1 MKKRL
6 LALTLS
12 GLMLI
17 SSISPANIQAYAS
30 EPSDAFST
38 ISGNDL
44 PANQNEETGEESEE
58 TQESTET
65 TNLDLNDFFDW
76 DLSNSGFAD
85 ISGNDAFLLASLVET
100 PGVDV
105 LKTKPEQFTKLNT
118 KVTYTSGG
126 SAHEMTETGGKY
138 ELPAEVLPSEVDK
151 FRIEVELAV
160 TDTNRNLNAGD
171 YFEFILPEGLN
182 IQGAPAPVEC
192 KIDSDGTVWA
202 NTTVTGKT
210 IQFVF
215 TDAVEKKTE
224 GILTYRGM
232 KATMSFDFNIANLK
246 DGQGADFDIKW
257 SKGDIHLS
265 VPKGAD
271 DITGIKKTGE
281 FDKAEGLIHWTVEVG
296 EAKDKTVS
304 LKDYTFTD
312 TFGENQSLVNDS
324 IKVGGTTKSV
334 KTTGSTFQFTFDDV
348 KAPQTVEYDTQPEA
362 KFMMGNVKNVSNT
375 ATVSSK
381 PVKGEADGKDFTD
394 TFAVTAPE
402 KIIVKNGIQV
412 SSDEMEWTISYNK
425 EGVKVWKAT
434 VFDDLSAGLT
444 YVENSA
450 LFDGNPAPSGVTV
463 STSELDTN
471 RQKLSIKFDTVAA
484 ASGSYDITFRTK
496 IDPSKFSGEGSATK
510 IENVAYV
517 SAEFPSGS
525 GTGPATEYSAP
536 KVETDYSAAF
546 IDKSVVDTDE
556 AKARRNEGYITWE
569 IHPSTKKQDSKFYKN
584 AVVTDTLPS
593 DQAWMPDRVNIKAKD
608 YDLVTNGVVAASVG
622 GQDNPCTGIDSSA
635 HTFTFDYDKL
645 HALGLEL
652 GDVYITLETKALN
665 YLSEDKEHTYKNEA
679 SLSLKMGDAVVAKAA
694 DNDAI
699 TFGNKMLSK
708 DVKFVSVL
716 DPKQEPSATNRSYFI
731 YTMKV
736 NENRMSLT
744 NAVLTDDISHA
755 FAAYKAD
762 DTKVADLE
770 PTDFAIDADK
780 SKVEKV
786 AADGT
791 KTPVAT
797 GSLKYE
803 PQKLTF
809 NMGTTSDSYLVTLY
823 VYMTDTEPDKGR
835 AKMTGTLAD
844 TIIRTQNQAELTAD
858 ELGTFKSNVAGGKGP
873 DKELNNTILAKYG
886 IQKGRSINWT
896 VRVNLGGAG
905 LGATTTFTDK
915 IPSGLY
921 LDGDSVK
928 VLAPTYAANK
938 GNVPD
943 EPGESAANLIGTD
956 GITKSI
962 SRSKEGT
969 AVLTVNLPADTART
983 YLITYTT
990 DGVSDETVFRNEA
1003 MLDGTNIQRN
1013 TFAEV
1018 AIDGDA
1024 WSSGYAVAVLKMT
1037 KADALS
1043 CDSTVIP
1050 LAGAEYVL
1058 LNADGQAAVD
1068 DAGNIKEDC
1077 IVDIKETDAKGNA
1090 LFVAKLNQNYYI
1102 AEKTAP
1108 EGYVRDTN
1116 VYGPFKATKVGLQKV
1131 GPEGLGE
1138 GYFKDVRENNDSLVA
1153 DLHVTKTFDT
1163 DTTGD
1168 FRQKNG
1174 LEKTAAFTLYI
1185 YPDKGVNANSTY
1197 KRAVAFTKAGGSYK
1211 YADQNGADANY
1222 TKLTATDSTA
1232 TGSTAAVLK
1241 LTDLPWGHYEL
1252 VETKAA
1258 AGYLPTAKLVFEVDK
1273 TGKLSFT
1280 ASACVDAEDLQEST
1294 VAAGDQE
1301 KVAATATLKNHRTQ
1315 LVLKKTD
1322 MDGNVITSMESAEF
1336 TLTPAETTDALV
1348 EAEVVAGSTDTA
1360 ADTTKKLTFT
1370 GQQLSDGVT
1379 LSGLC
1384 QVGVKYTLT
1393 DTKAPKG
1400 YQTMKPVTFMIN
1412 DGTGKEALGTIAIVG
1427 GTTDTVA
1434 VTNPA
1439 AGDATKTATITLKN
1453 KPTAFDF
1460 VKVDQNGLGV
1470 ANVVLTIAPE
1480 VGSSFAHAAGTG
1492 AVNDDGNIILTT
1504 AVDNEGAPKSNTITG
1519 EMVAGNTYIIKES
1532 YGPGFAVDA
1541 DRKAVEYMHAADK
1554 TTAFTV
1560 SEDGT
1565 GFAEGTLDSS
1575 IKEGNTVIFGASYTN
1590 AAKAGENSK
1599 VTITNH
1605 RVLAQMAITKVDAD
1619 DTTKKLGDAEF
1630 KLYRQAG
1637 TTPNPDS
1644 ATTTVEAGK
1653 DTLLTTIKTAAEDG
1667 TWKTVN
1673 AAATVENSVYGNIN
1687 LSLGLPVGT
1696 YYLVET
1702 KAPQGYQIATGTYSF
1717 AVTRAD
1723 DGKTIDSFATTKSQT
1738 VNQIAD
1744 KRIPGSIVLT
1754 KQDAND
1760 GSKLAG
1766 AVFALY
1772 VKNGTVLTP
1781 ATISTGTT
1789 AEVDGK
1795 TVPTVTTAADG
1806 KATFTDLAWGTY
1818 VVKEL
1823 TASAGYELNPLESD
1837 GTALKEITI
1846 DATTASTTEE
1856 KNEVTKTITDSK
1868 TSFKLR
1874 KIDQNGM
1881 PVVGAN
1887 LTLVEEKDAKGTAT
1901 GAQVG
1906 VYTTNGTDV
1915 ELNGVLKAGYSY
1927 SLTEESAAGFFVT
1940 SGKTHFTVSADG
1952 TKLENLK
1959 EDSEA
1964 RYVNLS
1970 VKLADTDKTVELTN
1984 TRYLEGL
1991 EVTKVDKDTQSALAG
2006 AQFVLYQQKES
2017 TADPDTDIKV
2027 VVDATGS
2034 AVDANRKP
2042 YVLTADANGKINL
2055 KDAAYADKKNGAIR
2069 DNSGNLIKDK
2079 DGNLQPLSE
2088 GLGTGNY
2095 YLIETKAPEGYTLD
2109 TNVKYAF
2116 NITQKEQE
2124 NQVTTI
2130 KVENNRIL
2138 GTLTFTSKDE
2148 KTDEAVPGVV
2158 YGLYEKSGSTWI
2170 SSTFP
2175 TGSTVTVEGK
2185 TVPTIT
2191 TNASGNG
2198 KIEKLPW
2205 GKEYALM
2212 EIQDSSLQPQGYVL
2226 NPAVTAEG
2234 KDKDH
2239 SDYPT
2244 PILFGTPAVTGKTN
2258 TVLHVHSDLYI
2269 QPIIL
2274 DIHKVGPQ
2282 NEPLAG
2288 AKVKVTGS
2296 FADGT
2301 TEKTFTTEVDDE
2313 EPNGT
2318 ETWNKLL
2325 KPGETYHVTEVTP
2338 APTYGS
2344 TTDFDFVVGTDGFV
2358 TVVTDG
2364 LDAGI
2369 KEKLQKETSYG
2380 KVEDT
2385 HARHSQITVKSPQ
2398 TILNFSTD
2406 VNRYEQGL
2414 QTAMQKPSTLA
2425 GIKYQVYSD
2434 EAGTKVQKDG
2444 HDVTASSDKDG
2455 KVVIPGLP
2463 AGTYYIKEIGYDT
2476 LTASAI
2482 GKPDAT
2488 SEELTLAQARLWGT
2502 KLTNKV
2508 YRGDV
2513 TNSDFGGIEVKEGD
2527 TWKAVEHGIIHH
2539 EVYSGEIKF
2548 TKVDK
2553 DDNSVKL
2560 ADSTYGLYRSLDSY
2574 PEAIKAQAEALIAQK
2589 KLATYAYQNKTY
2601 VLLDKQVTSSEAGK
2615 EGDIVFQVPLAAEE
2629 YLIKELQAPA
2639 GHKVSADPVLVSM
2652 HLSEAPD
2659 VDGAA
2664 TITTSLKSNGNG
2676 TMTTGANGLTWFE
2689 PRIKLQVKTL
2699 SNASP
2704 ETAVGPVHL
2713 VLKDKDGNI
2722 VDEWD
2727 TTIEE
2732 YEEDGLVDKEVDVPD
2747 VDDEGNPV
2755 LDAEGK
2761 QTTHKEVQQ
2770 VPGKVKKQRVLDWN
2784 HTVVDTASLLK
2795 VGETYTIT
2803 TTSVPAGFVPNT
2815 VSFKVNTVEVPAYT
2829 GNEFPTEFIQV
2840 EKIVIGK
2847 KAAPTQRNTS
2857 SNGNGGNSKPQNP
2870 TKDTVSPEKTAKDPI
2885 VVIQDSA
2892 SLIEKSFTSNGK
2904 DGKGS
2909 LFGKSRKGTS
2919 VATAGSRKENGVV
2932 RSVRRALEAA
2942 FGAISGSYRKL
2953 VTKTG
2958 DEAPIIGMIA
2968 LLLIAVVG
2976 IITVMIHKRKKK

>member
-58 TQESTET
+58 TLESTET
-65 TNLDLNDFFDW
+65 TNLDLDQFFDW

-85 ISGNDAFLLASLVET
+85 ISGNDAYLLTSLVANTAERDLFQYGQEH
-100 PGVDV
+100 PGFIESQFPTLKTTLKYTAGGKEYELKSDSNGKAVLPADV
-105 LKTKPEQFTKLNT
+105 LPQDITYFSFELVMSVTNTDRQFGEGDYFKISIPDGMDVSALTDSEFKTANGKVWATAKIDGQAIKITFTQEVEKKNAAGYLIKGLSDGLKFEFKFNQT
-118 KVTYTSGG
+118 ELAQMVGKESNYRFDFMGHAITINVPKAAEEISGIDKTGKFEKTTGEISWEVTVGGKNDKAVSIAGYKFEDQLGAGQTLKEGSVKVDGVVQDYDVTTGGFEFTFAEGKKGNSKVTYSTIPAIEFYFTENATVSNKAKVTSTKDETNPQTFTASDEVASPGQFMAKEG
-126 SAHEMTETGGKY
+126 VQVSADEM
-138 ELPAEVLPSEVDK
+138 
-151 FRIEVELAV
+151 
-160 TDTNRNLNAGD
+160 
-171 YFEFILPEGLN
+171 
-182 IQGAPAPVEC
+182 Q
-192 KIDSDGTVWA
+192 W
-202 NTTVTGKT
+202 T
-210 IQFVF
+210 IQYN
-215 TDAVEKKTE
+215 KE
-224 GILTYRGM
+224 GILVYNAIVTDELSDGLEYIGGSILLNGESNTNNAIVAKCEEQKLTVEFKDSSVAS
-232 KATMSFDFNIANLK
+232 KAYTITFKTKIKPNRFS
-246 DGQGADFDIKW
+246 GQGEN
-257 SKGDIHLS
+257 G
-265 VPKGAD
+265 
-271 DITGIKKTGE
+271 T
-281 FDKAEGLIHWTVEVG
+281 EV
-296 EAKDKTVS
+296 K
-304 LKDYTFTD
+304 
-312 TFGENQSLVNDS
+312 
-324 IKVGGTTKSV
+324 
-334 KTTGSTFQFTFDDV
+334 
-348 KAPQTVEYDTQPEA
+348 
-362 KFMMGNVKNVSNT
+362 NT
-375 ATVSSK
+375 ATV
-381 PVKGEADGKDFTD
+381 
-394 TFAVTAPE
+394 
-402 KIIVKNGIQV
+402 
-412 SSDEMEWTISYNK
+412 
-425 EGVKVWKAT
+425 KAG
-434 VFDDLSAGLT
+434 F
-444 YVENSA
+444 
-450 LFDGNPAPSGVTV
+450 PSGKGVGESVEYGTPSVETTPSYSAAYISKKVV
-463 STSELDTN
+463 STS
-471 RQKLSIKFDTVAA
+471 
-484 ASGSYDITFRTK
+484 IT
-496 IDPSKFSGEGSATK
+496 D
-510 IENVAYV
+510 
-517 SAEFPSGS
+517 
-525 GTGPATEYSAP
+525 GT
-536 KVETDYSAAF
+536 
-546 IDKSVVDTDE
+546 
-556 AKARRNEGYITWE
+556 ITWE
-569 IHPSTKKQDSKFYKN
+569 IIPSTKDQGAFYKT
-584 AVVTDTLPS
+584 AVVEDVLQTGGKLGTQEWIKNSEVVKLAGTTIYEDGQAKVIGADTLCT
-593 DQAWMPDRVNIKAKD
+593 
-608 YDLVTNGVVAASVG
+608 YDSTKHAFS
-622 GQDNPCTGIDSSA
+622 
-635 HTFTFDYDKL
+635 FDYQKIADQGKSL
-645 HALGLEL
+645 A
-652 GDVYITLETKALN
+652 DVTITVKTKALDYFKN
-665 YLSEDKEHTYKNEA
+665 DEEHTYGNIAK
-679 SLSLKMGDAVVAKAA
+679 LSLLNGSGEKVASANAEATTKLQ
-694 DNDAI
+694 
-699 TFGNKMLSK
+699 NKMLAKTVSFERDNAGK
-708 DVKFVSVL
+708 D
-716 DPKQEPSATNRSYFI
+716 YFH
-731 YTMKV
+731 YTIRV
-736 NENRMSLT
+736 NQNHVGLT
-744 NAVLTDDISHA
+744 NADFTDDISNA
-755 FAAYKAD
+755 FYTEDGQLTGCFKLDKAEVKEGSGAAVDASKYKISSDGNTFTFQIGNSAD
-762 DTKVADLE
+762 EYTVDLYACL
-770 PTDFAIDADK
+770 TDAGKGKLTGDLADK
-780 SKVEKV
+780 
-786 AADGT
+786 AIYT
-791 KTPVAT
+791 K
-797 GSLKYE
+797 
-803 PQKLTF
+803 
-809 NMGTTSDSYLVTLY
+809 NI
-823 VYMTDTEPDKGR
+823 
-835 AKMTGTLAD
+835 AK
-844 TIIRTQNQAELTAD
+844 ITAD
-858 ELGTFKSNVAGGKGP
+858 ELGSEPFESNP
-873 DKELNNTILAKYG
+873 TKETEAVYETTVLNKTGN
-886 IQKGRSINWT
+886 QVNRSIEWT
-896 VRVNLGGAG
+896 VLVNAGSAELGSVK
-905 LGATTTFTDK
+905 FTDT
-915 IPSGLY
+915 IPNGLY
-921 LDGDSVK
+921 LDATTVK
-928 VLAPTYAANK
+928 VRAAGFENNELIPAGEVDQNSIK
-938 GNVPD
+938 KKITRNVD
-943 EPGESAANLIGTD
+943 
-956 GITKSI
+956 
-962 SRSKEGT
+962 GT
-969 AVLTVNLPADTART
+969 ADLLIEFADVKKP
-983 YLITYTT
+983 YFVTYTT
-990 DGVSDETVFRNEA
+990 QGVGDDLTYENAAKIEYGNTSKESKSTVEA
-1003 MLDGTNIQRN
+1003 KS
-1013 TFAEV
+1013 E
-1018 AIDGDA
+1018 A
-1024 WSSGYAVAVLKMT
+1024 WSSGYEVVAFEISKV
-1037 KADALS
+1037 DALS
-1043 CDSTVIP
+1043 DDKHEIP
-1050 LAGAEYVL
+1050 LEGAVYVL
-1058 LNADGQAAVD
+1058 LSDGANEMLDAGKLKSTYVENGTVKDDYVVDIRKTGADGKTFFAD
-1068 DAGNIKEDC
+1068 
-1077 IVDIKETDAKGNA
+1077 
-1090 LFVAKLNQNYYI
+1090 KLDKTKLYYI

-1108 EGYVRDTN
+1108 SDYVVDET
-1116 VYGPFKATKVGLQKV
+1116 VYGPYQVDDYGYYNV
-1131 GPEGLGE
+1131 GPKAAGKGAKDLGAGSFKDKREEDSAKVATLNVEKIFDKENGISNTLTPADDIEKTVEFELYIFPDKTNANFKRLVKVKGE
-1138 GYFKDVRENNDSLVA
+1138 GAGVYSYEDQNADV
-1153 DLHVTKTFDT
+1153 
-1163 DTTGD
+1163 
-1168 FRQKNG
+1168 
-1174 LEKTAAFTLYI
+1174 
-1185 YPDKGVNANSTY
+1185 
-1197 KRAVAFTKAGGSYK
+1197 GSY
-1211 YADQNGADANY
+1211 
-1222 TKLTATDSTA
+1222 TETLTASGTDKA
-1232 TGSTAAVLK
+1232 N
-1241 LTDLPWGHYEL
+1241 LTIQNLPWGEYEL
-1252 VETKAA
+1252 VEKKAA
-1258 AGYLPTAKLVFEVDK
+1258 DGFLPSGKVRFSVDGE
-1273 TGKLSFT
+1273 GKLTYKESG
-1280 ASACVDAEDLQEST
+1280 SVDAT
-1294 VAAGDQE
+1294 VDTDTDNTNTV
-1301 KVAATATLKNHRTQ
+1301 KVTVVNHRTKIT
-1315 LVLKKTD
+1315 LKKIGTD
-1322 MDGNVITSMESAEF
+1322 STGANNHEISDMTGVTF
-1336 TLTPAETTDALV
+1336 TLTPDKDAKKTDGTPETFANGTSELILNGEDLK
-1348 EAEVVAGSTDTA
+1348 G
-1360 ADTTKKLTFT
+1360 
-1370 GQQLSDGVT
+1370 DGVT

-1384 QVGVKYTLT
+1384 KVGVKYTI
-1393 DTKAPKG
+1393 KENNAPKG
-1400 YQTMKPVTFMIN
+1400 YQTMKEVTFMIN
-1412 DGTGKEALGTIAIVG
+1412 DGSKAALGSIATVG
-1427 GTTDTVA
+1427 GTTDTCGVD
-1434 VTNPA
+1434 N
-1439 AGDATKTATITLKN
+1439 DTKTITLKN

-1480 VGSSFAHAAGTG
+1480 AGSSFAHAAGTG
-1492 AVNDDGNIILTT
+1492 SVNARGNIVLITEVNENGT
-1504 AVDNEGAPKSNTITG
+1504 AKTNTITG
-1519 EMVAGNTYIIKES
+1519 EMVAGNTYIITES
-1532 YGPGFAVDA
+1532 YGEGFAVDA
-1541 DRKAVEYMHAADK
+1541 DGKAVDYVDASDASVK

-1605 RVLAQMAITKVDAD
+1605 RVLAQMAMTKVDAEAAS
-1619 DTTKKLGDAEF
+1619 TKLSGASF

-1637 TTPNPDS
+1637 TTPDPAS
-1644 ATTTVEAGK
+1644 ATTTLVSGK
-1653 DTLLTTIKTAAEDG
+1653 DTLVASFVTAEDG
-1667 TWKTVN
+1667 TWKT
-1673 AAATVENSVYGNIN
+1673 ATAATVENPVYGNKN

-1702 KAPQGYQIATGTYSF
+1702 KSPQGYQIATGTYSF
-1717 AVTRAD
+1717 AVTSAD
-1723 DGKTIDSFATTKSQT
+1723 DGKTIDSFATTINGESQT
-1738 VNQIAD
+1738 VNQIVDQIAD

-1760 GSKLAG
+1760 DSKLAG

-1806 KATFTDLAWGTY
+1806 KATFTDLPWGTY

-1823 TASAGYELNPLESD
+1823 TAPAGYELNPLETD

-1868 TSFKLR
+1868 TNFKLR

-1881 PVVGAN
+1881 PVAKAE
-1887 LTLVEEKDAKGTAT
+1887 LTLVEEKDAEGTAT
-1901 GAQVG
+1901 NTQVG
-1906 VYTTNGTDV
+1906 VYTTNGTDIA
-1915 ELNGVLKAGYSY
+1915 LKGVLKAGCSY
-1927 SLTEESAAGFFVT
+1927 SLTEKSAPGFFVT

-1952 TKLENLK
+1952 TKLENLT

-1970 VKLADTDKTVELTN
+1970 VKLADTAKTVELTN

-2006 AQFVLYQQKES
+2006 AEFVLYQR
-2017 TADPDTDIKV
+2017 TADPNPDIKV
-2027 VVDATGS
+2027 VVDADGS
-2034 AVDANRKP
+2034 AADADGNP

-2055 KDAAYADKKNGAIR
+2055 KDTAYADKKNGAIR
-2069 DNSGNLIKDK
+2069 DASGNLIKDK

-2095 YLIETKAPEGYTLD
+2095 YLIETKAPEGYALD
-2109 TNVKYAF
+2109 TNVKYVF

-2148 KTDEAVPGVV
+2148 KKTDEAVPGVV

-2170 SSTFP
+2170 PSTFQ
-2175 TGSTVTVEGK
+2175 TGSTVTVDGK
-2185 TVPTIT
+2185 TIPTIT
-2191 TNASGNG
+2191 TNASGDGTIVN
-2198 KIEKLPW
+2198 LPW

-2234 KDKDH
+2234 KDKYH
-2239 SDYPT
+2239 SNAIT

-2258 TVLHVHSDLYI
+2258 TVLRVHTDLYI

-2288 AKVKVTGS
+2288 ATVKVTGN

-2325 KPGETYHVTEVTP
+2325 KPGETYHVIEVTP

-2364 LDAGI
+2364 LDAET
-2369 KEKLQKETSYG
+2369 KAKLRKETSYG

-2425 GIKYQVYSD
+2425 GIKYQVYFD
-2434 EAGTKVQKDG
+2434 EDCKNKVQKDG

-2455 KVVIPGLP
+2455 KVVIPGLTV
-2463 AGTYYIKEIGYDT
+2463 GTYYIKEIGYDT

>member
-1 MKKRL
+1 M
-6 LALTLS
+6 
-12 GLMLI
+12 
-17 SSISPANIQAYAS
+17 
-30 EPSDAFST
+30 
-38 ISGNDL
+38 

-85 ISGNDAFLLASLVET
+85 ISGNDAYLLASLVET

-105 LKTKPEQFTKLNT
+105 LKTKPEQFTKLDT

-224 GILTYRGM
+224 GVLTYRGM
-232 KATMSFDFNIANLK
+232 KATVSFDFNIANLK

-257 SKGDIHLS
+257 SNGDIHLS

-281 FDKAEGLIHWTVEVG
+281 FKKAEGLIHWTVEVG

-312 TFGENQSLVNDS
+312 TMGANQDLVKD
-324 IKVGGTTKSV
+324 SV
-334 KTTGSTFQFTFDDV
+334 KVNGTAQTVTTEASNFSFAFGDV
-348 KAPQTVEYDTQPEA
+348 KAPQTVTYDTRPA
-362 KFMMGNVKNVSNT
+362 AVFMMGNVADVSNT

-394 TFAVTAPE
+394 TFAVAAPE
-402 KIIVKNGIQV
+402 KIIVKKGIQV

-496 IDPSKFSGEGSATK
+496 IDPSKFSGEGSSATK

-556 AKARRNEGYITWE
+556 ARARRNEGYITWE
-569 IHPSTKKQDSKFYKN
+569 IHPSTKKQDSKFYDT
-584 AVVTDTLPS
+584 AVVTDTLTD
-593 DQAWMPDRVNIKAKD
+593 DQAWTDKVNVKAKT
-608 YDLVTNGVVAASVG
+608 YDLVVDGTVVALG
-622 GQDNPCTGIDSSA
+622 DGKDNPCTGYDKDA

-645 HALGLEL
+645 QALGLEL
-652 GDVYITLETKALN
+652 GDVVITVETKARN
-665 YLSEDKEHTYKNEA
+665 YFSEDKAHKYTNTA
-679 SLSLKMGDAVVAKAA
+679 SLSLKMKDAEVAKAA
-694 DNDAI
+694 DNDEI

-708 DVKFVSVL
+708 DVKFVPL
-716 DPKQEPSATNRSYFI
+716 ENPAAEPSESNRSYFI
-731 YTMKV
+731 YTIKV
-736 NENRMSLT
+736 NENRMALT

-755 FAAYKAD
+755 FAAYNTD
-762 DTKVADLE
+762 DSKYMDMDA
-770 PTDFAIDADK
+770 TDFAIDTSK

-797 GSLKYE
+797 GMTYE
-803 PQKLTF
+803 PQDEPQKQKFTF
-809 NMGTTSDSYLVTLY
+809 DMGTTADSYEVTLY
-823 VYMTDTEPDKGR
+823 VYVTPAGV
-835 AKMTGTLAD
+835 AKFHEKLAD
-844 TIIRTQNQAELTAD
+844 KIIRTSNVAELTSA
-858 ELGTFKSNVAGGKGP
+858 EIPSFKSNVAGGKGSE
-873 DKELNNTILAKYG
+873 KELNNAILTKMG
-886 IQKGRSINWT
+886 IQSGRSINWT
-896 VRVNLGGAG
+896 VRVNLGGAN
-905 LGATTTFTDK
+905 LGENEVVFTDR
-915 IPSGLY
+915 IPEGLY

-928 VLAPTYAANK
+928 VTAPTFVPGK
-938 GNVPD
+938 GNTP
-943 EPGESAANLIGTD
+943 SAVAAGDTNLIGTS

-962 SRSKEGT
+962 SRNKNGK
-969 AVLTVNLPADTART
+969 AILTVKLPASTART
-983 YLITYTT
+983 FIISYTT
-990 DGVSDETVFRNEA
+990 EGVSDVTSFKNEA
-1003 MLDGTNIQRN
+1003 SLDSKNIN
-1013 TFAEV
+1013 KTTFAEV
-1018 AIDGDA
+1018 KIDGDA

-1037 KADALS
+1037 KVDSLS
-1043 CDSTVIP
+1043 GGANVIP
-1050 LAGAEYVL
+1050 LAGAEYAL
-1058 LNADGQAAVD
+1058 LTADGDTAL
-1068 DAGNIKEDC
+1068 DANGNIKEDY
-1077 IVDIKETDAKGNA
+1077 IADIKETDAKGNA

-1102 AEKTAP
+1102 TEKTAP
-1108 EGYVRDTN
+1108 EGYVRDTT
-1116 VYGPFKATKVGLQKV
+1116 VYGPYKATKVGLQKV

-1138 GYFKDVRENNDSLVA
+1138 GYFKDVRENKDSLVA
-1153 DLHVTKTFDT
+1153 DLQVTKTFDT
-1163 DTTGD
+1163 DTTGA
-1168 FRQKNG
+1168 FRQKNN
-1174 LEKTAAFTLYI
+1174 LEKSAVFTLYI

-1197 KRAVAFTKAGGSYK
+1197 KRTVKFTEADGSYK
-1211 YADQNGADANY
+1211 YADQNGDAANT
-1222 TKLTATDSTA
+1222 TKLTA

-1252 VETKAA
+1252 VETQAA
-1258 AGYLPTAKLVFEVDK
+1258 AGYLPTAKLVFEVDR
-1273 TGKLSFT
+1273 TGKLNFT
-1280 ASACVDAEDLQEST
+1280 DSACVDAESLQAST
-1294 VAAGDQE
+1294 VATGSQE

-1336 TLTPAETTDALV
+1336 TLTPAATTDALV
-1348 EAEVVAGSTDTA
+1348 EAEVVAGST
-1360 ADTTKKLTFT
+1360 DTTKKLTFT

-1393 DTKAPKG
+1393 ETKAPKG
-1400 YQTMKPVTFMIN
+1400 YQTMKPVTFMMN
-1412 DGTGKEALGTIAIVG
+1412 DGTGKESLGTIAIVG

-1439 AGDATKTATITLKN
+1439 AGDAKKTATITLKN
-1453 KPTAFDF
+1453 KPTTFDF
-1460 VKVDQNGLGV
+1460 EKVDQNGLGV
-1470 ANVVLTIAPE
+1470 ANVVLTIAPKA
-1480 VGSSFAHAAGTG
+1480 GSSFAHA
-1492 AVNDDGNIILTT
+1492 VENIVLTT
-1504 AVDNEGAPKSNTITG
+1504 EVNTNGTAKTNTITG
-1519 EMVAGNTYIIKES
+1519 EMVAGNTYVITET
-1532 YGPGFAVDA
+1532 YGAGFDTDA
-1541 DRKAVEYMHAADK
+1541 YLDAADK
-1554 TTAFTV
+1554 SVEFTI
-1560 SEDGT
+1560 SDDGT
-1565 GFAEGTLDSS
+1565 GFASGTLDF
-1575 IKEGNTVIFGASYTN
+1575 TATAFGAKFVNST
-1590 AAKAGENSK
+1590 KATENSS

-1605 RVLAQMAITKVDAD
+1605 RVLAQMAMTKVDVK
-1619 DTTKKLGDAEF
+1619 DTDAKLAGASF
-1630 KLYRQAG
+1630 KLYKQDPANDIEVASF
-1637 TTPNPDS
+1637 TT
-1644 ATTTVEAGK
+1644 
-1653 DTLLTTIKTAAEDG
+1653 AEDG
-1667 TWKTVN
+1667 TWKT
-1673 AAATVENSVYGNIN
+1673 ATAATVENPVYGNKN

-1717 AVTRAD
+1717 AVTSAD
-1723 DGKTIDSFATTKSQT
+1723 DGKTIDSFATTVNGESQT
-1738 VNQIAD
+1738 EIANE
-1744 KRIPGSIVLT
+1744 RIPGTIVLT

-1806 KATFTDLAWGTY
+1806 KATFTNLSWGTY

-1823 TASAGYELNPLESD
+1823 TAPAGYELNPLETD

-1881 PVVGAN
+1881 PVVGAK
-1887 LTLVEEKDAKGTAT
+1887 LTLVEEKDAEGTVT
-1901 GAQVG
+1901 NTQVG
-1906 VYTTNGTDV
+1906 VYTTNGTDI

-1952 TKLENLK
+1952 TKLENLT
-1959 EDSEA
+1959 EDTTEK
-1964 RYVNLS
+1964 YVNLA

-2006 AQFVLYQQKES
+2006 AQFVLYQQKGA

-2027 VVDATGS
+2027 VVDANGS
-2034 AVDANRKP
+2034 AADADADGNP

-2055 KDAAYADKKNGAIR
+2055 KDTAYADKKNGAIR

-2095 YLIETKAPEGYTLD
+2095 YLIETKAPEGYALD

-2116 NITQKEQE
+2116 NITQKEQK
-2124 NQVTTI
+2124 NKVTTI
-2130 KVENNRIL
+2130 TVENNRIL

-2148 KTDEAVPGVV
+2148 KTKEAVPGVV

-2170 SSTFP
+2170 PSTFP
-2175 TGSTVTVEGK
+2175 TGSTVTVDGK

-2191 TNASGNG
+2191 TNASGDG
-2198 KIEKLPW
+2198 KIENLPW

-2239 SDYPT
+2239 SDDLT

-2296 FADGT
+2296 FADNT

-2364 LDAGI
+2364 LDAET
-2369 KEKLQKETSYG
+2369 KAKLQKETSYG

-2434 EAGTKVQKDG
+2434 EACTTKVQKDG
-2444 HDVTASSDKDG
+2444 RDVTASSDKDG
-2455 KVVIPGLP
+2455 KVVIPGL
-2463 AGTYYIKEIGYDT
+2463 AADKYYIKEIGYDT

-2488 SEELTLAQARLWGT
+2488 AEELTLAQARLWGT

-2508 YRGDV
+2508 YRGVV

-2601 VLLDKQVTSSEAGK
+2601 VLVDKQVTSSEAGK

-2629 YLIKELQAPA
+2629 YLIKELQAPT

-2664 TITTSLKSNGNG
+2664 AITTILKSNGNG

-2699 SNASP
+2699 INASL
-2704 ETAVGPVHL
+2704 ETAVGTVHL

-2732 YEEDGLVDKEVDVPD
+2732 YEENKEVDVLD

-2761 QTTHKEVQQ
+2761 QTTHKEVQ
-2770 VPGKVKKQRVLDWN
+2770 KVKKQRVLDEI

-2840 EKIVIGK
+2840 EKIIIGK

-2857 SNGNGGNSKPQNP
+2857 SNGNGGNQGGNSKPQNP
-2870 TKDTVSPEKTAKDPI
+2870 AKDTVSPDKTGKDPI

-2892 SLIEKSFTSNGK
+2892 SMIEKTFTTNGK

-2968 LLLIAVVG
+2968 LLLIAVAG
-2976 IITVMIHKRKKK
+2976 ITTVLIHKRKKK

>member
-232 KATMSFDFNIANLK
+232 KATVSFDFNIANLK

-257 SKGDIHLS
+257 SNGDIHLS

-312 TFGENQSLVNDS
+312 TFGENQSLVNGS
-324 IKVGGTTKSV
+324 VKVGGTTKSV
-334 KTTGSTFQFTFDDV
+334 ETTGSTFQFTFDDV
-348 KAPQTVEYDTQPEA
+348 KAPQTVTYDTQPEA
-362 KFMMGNVKNVSNT
+362 KFMMGNVADVSNT

-402 KIIVKNGIQV
+402 KIIVKKGIQV

-471 RQKLSIKFDTVAA
+471 RQKLSIKFDTVAT

-496 IDPSKFSGEGSATK
+496 IDPSKFSGEGTSATK

-569 IHPSTKKQDSKFYKN
+569 IHPSTKKQDSKFYDT
-584 AVVTDTLPS
+584 AVVTDTLPA
-593 DQAWMPDRVNIKAKD
+593 DQAWTDKVNVKAKD

-635 HTFTFDYDKL
+635 HTFTFNYDKL

-708 DVKFVSVL
+708 DVKFVPVL

-744 NAVLTDDISHA
+744 NAVLTDDISHV

-770 PTDFAIDADK
+770 ATDFAIDAGK

-786 AADGT
+786 AADG
-791 KTPVAT
+791 AT
-797 GSLKYE
+797 AEVSSGITYGDQLF
-803 PQKLTF
+803 TF

-823 VYMTDTEPDKGR
+823 VYMTDTGR

-905 LGATTTFTDK
+905 LGATTTFTDE

-943 EPGESAANLIGTD
+943 EPGESAANLIETD
-956 GITKSI
+956 NRITKSI
-962 SRSKEGT
+962 RRSKDGK

-990 DGVSDETVFRNEA
+990 DGVSDETVFRNKA
-1003 MLDGTNIQRN
+1003 KLDGTNIQRT

-1018 AIDGDA
+1018 TIDGDA

-1043 CDSTVIP
+1043 GDSTVIP

-1068 DAGNIKEDC
+1068 DAGNINEDC
-1077 IVDIKETDAKGNA
+1077 IVDIKETDARGNA
-1090 LFVAKLNQNYYI
+1090 LFVAKLKQNYYI

-1108 EGYVRDTN
+1108 EGYVRDTK
-1116 VYGPFKATKVGLQKV
+1116 VYGPYKATEVGLQKV

-1138 GYFKDVRENNDSLVA
+1138 GYFKDTRENNDSLVA

-1168 FRQKNG
+1168 FRQKNN
-1174 LEKTAAFTLYI
+1174 LEKTATFTLYI
-1185 YPDKGVNANSTY
+1185 YPDKGTNASSTY
-1197 KRAVAFTKAGGSYK
+1197 KRAVEFTKAGGSYK
-1211 YADQNGADANY
+1211 YAEQNGDAANI
-1222 TKLTATDSTA
+1222 TKLTAT
-1232 TGSTAAVLK
+1232 GSAAADLK

-1280 ASACVDAEDLQEST
+1280 GSACVDAEDLQAST
-1294 VAAGDQE
+1294 VAAGAQG
-1301 KVAATATLKNHRTQ
+1301 KVAAKATLKNHRTQ

-1336 TLTPAETTDALV
+1336 TLTPAVTTDALV

-1370 GQQLSDGVT
+1370 GQQLSDSVT

-1384 QVGVKYTLT
+1384 QVGIKYTLT
-1393 DTKAPKG
+1393 ETKAPKG
-1400 YQTMKPVTFMIN
+1400 YQTMEPVTFMIN
-1412 DGTGKEALGTIAIVG
+1412 DGTGKEALGTIAIQG
-1427 GTTDTVA
+1427 GTRDTVA
-1434 VTNPA
+1434 VTNPEA
-1439 AGDATKTATITLKN
+1439 EDATKTATITLKN
-1453 KPTAFDF
+1453 KPTTFDF
-1460 VKVDQNGLGV
+1460 QKVDQNGLGV
-1470 ANVVLTIAPE
+1470 ADVVLTISPKA
-1480 VGSSFAHAAGTG
+1480 GSSFAHAAGTG

-1504 AVDNEGAPKSNTITG
+1504 AVNDKGAPKSNTITG
-1519 EMVAGNTYIIKES
+1519 EMVAGNSYVITET
-1532 YGPGFAVDA
+1532 YGPEFAVDA
-1541 DRKAVEYMHAADK
+1541 EDKAKDYIDAAGK
-1554 TTAFTV
+1554 TTEFTV

-1605 RVLAQMAITKVDAD
+1605 RVLAQMAMTKVDAEAAS
-1619 DTTKKLGDAEF
+1619 TKLSGASF

-1637 TTPNPDS
+1637 TTPNPAS
-1644 ATTTVEAGK
+1644 ATTTLVAGK
-1653 DTLLTTIKTAAEDG
+1653 DTLVASFVTAADG
-1667 TWKTVN
+1667 TWKTES
-1673 AAATVENSVYGNIN
+1673 AAATVKNPVYGNKN

-1702 KAPQGYQIATGTYSF
+1702 TAPQGYQIATGTYSF

-1723 DGKTIDSFATTKSQT
+1723 DGKTIDSFATTINGVSQT

-1744 KRIPGSIVLT
+1744 KRIPGTIVLT
-1754 KQDAND
+1754 KQDAKD
-1760 GSKLAG
+1760 DSKLAG

-1795 TVPTVTTAADG
+1795 SVPTVTTAADG
-1806 KATFTDLAWGTY
+1806 KATFTNLPWGIY

-1823 TASAGYELNPLESD
+1823 TPPAGYELNSAD
-1837 GTALKEITI
+1837 TEITI
-1846 DATTASTTEE
+1846 NATTASPTEE
-1856 KNEVTKTITDSK
+1856 KNEVPKTITDRK
-1868 TSFKLR
+1868 TNFKLR
-1874 KIDQNGM
+1874 KIDQNKM
-1881 PVVGAN
+1881 PVVDAK
-1887 LTLVEEKDAKGTAT
+1887 LTLIEEKDAAGNVTRTKVDDYITA
-1901 GAQVG
+1901 
-1906 VYTTNGTDV
+1906 GTDI

-1952 TKLENLK
+1952 TKLENLT
-1959 EDSEA
+1959 EDTTEK
-1964 RYVNLS
+1964 YVNLA

-2006 AQFVLYQQKES
+2006 AQFVLYQQKGA

-2027 VVDATGS
+2027 VVDANGS
-2034 AVDANRKP
+2034 AADADADDNP

-2055 KDAAYADKKNGAIR
+2055 KDTAYADKKNGAIR

-2079 DGNLQPLSE
+2079 DGKLQPLSE

-2095 YLIETKAPEGYTLD
+2095 YLIETKAPDGYELKTD
-2109 TNVKYAF
+2109 VKYAF
-2116 NITQKEQE
+2116 NITQKEQKDH
-2124 NQVTTI
+2124 VTTI
-2130 KVENNRIL
+2130 KVENDRIL
-2138 GTLTFTSKDE
+2138 GTLTFTSRDE
-2148 KTDEAVPGVV
+2148 KTNEAVPGVV

-2170 SSTFP
+2170 PSTFP

-2198 KIEKLPW
+2198 TIENLPW

-2226 NPAVTAEG
+2226 NPTVTAEG
-2234 KDKDH
+2234 QDKDH
-2239 SDYPT
+2239 SNTIT

-2296 FADGT
+2296 FADNT
-2301 TEKTFTTEVDDE
+2301 TEKTFTTEVD
-2313 EPNGT
+2313 GT

-2364 LDAGI
+2364 LDAET
-2369 KEKLQKETSYG
+2369 KAKLQKETSYG

-2425 GIKYQVYSD
+2425 GIQYQVYFD
-2434 EAGTKVQKDG
+2434 EDCKNKVQKDG

-2455 KVVIPGLP
+2455 KVVIPGLA

-2652 HLSEAPD
+2652 QLSKAPK

-2664 TITTSLKSNGNG
+2664 AITTSLKNNGNG
-2676 TMTTGANGLTWFE
+2676 TMTTGDNGLTWFE

-2699 SNASP
+2699 INASL
-2704 ETAVGPVHL
+2704 ETAVGTVHL

-2732 YEEDGLVDKEVDVPD
+2732 YEENKEVDVLD
-2747 VDDEGNPV
+2747 VDDEGKPV

-2770 VPGKVKKQRVLDWN
+2770 VKKQRVLDEI

-2829 GNEFPTEFIQV
+2829 GNEFPIEFIQV

-2857 SNGNGGNSKPQNP
+2857 SNGNGGNQGGNSKPQNP
-2870 TKDTVSPEKTAKDPI
+2870 AKDTVSPDKTGKDPI

-2892 SLIEKSFTSNGK
+2892 SIIEKTFTTNGK

-2909 LFGKSRKGTS
+2909 LFGKSKKGTS
-2919 VATAGSRKENGVV
+2919 VATAGSRNENGVV
-2932 RSVRRALEAA
+2932 KSVRRALEAA
-2942 FGAISGSYRKL
+2942 FGAISGTYRKL
-2953 VTKTG
+2953 ATKNG

-2968 LLLIAVVG
+2968 LLLIAVAG
-2976 IITVMIHKRKKK
+2976 ITTVMIHKRKKK

>member
-17 SSISPANIQAYAS
+17 SSISPANMQAYAS

-38 ISGNDL
+38 VSGNDL
-44 PANQNEETGEESEE
+44 PANQNEETVEESEE

-76 DLSNSGFAD
+76 NLSNSGLAD

-126 SAHEMTETGGKY
+126 SAHVMTETGGKY

-215 TDAVEKKTE
+215 TDAVEKETA
-224 GILTYRGM
+224 GNLTYRGM
-232 KATMSFDFNIANLK
+232 NATMSFDFNIANLK

-257 SKGDIHLS
+257 SNGDIHLS

-312 TFGENQSLVNDS
+312 TFGENQSLVKDS
-324 IKVGGTTKSV
+324 VKVGGTTKSV
-334 KTTGSTFQFTFDDV
+334 ETTGSTFQFTFDDV

-362 KFMMGNVKNVSNT
+362 KFMMGNVADVSNT

-394 TFAVTAPE
+394 TFVVAAPE
-402 KIIVKNGIQV
+402 RIIVKKGIQV

-471 RQKLSIKFDTVAA
+471 KQKLSIKFDTVAA

-496 IDPSKFSGEGSATK
+496 IDPSKFSGEGSNATK

-569 IHPSTKKQDSKFYKN
+569 IHPSTKKQDSKFYDT
-584 AVVTDTLPS
+584 AVVTDTLPA
-593 DQAWMPDRVNIKAKD
+593 DQAWTDKVNIKAKD

-679 SLSLKMGDAVVAKAA
+679 SLSLKMAGAVVAKAA

-708 DVKFVSVL
+708 DVKFVPVL

-744 NAVLTDDISHA
+744 NAFLTDDISHA

-770 PTDFAIDADK
+770 ATDFAIDADK

-791 KTPVAT
+791 TTEVDSGIT
-797 GSLKYE
+797 YGGQLF
-803 PQKLTF
+803 TF
-809 NMGTTSDSYLVTLY
+809 NMGTTSNSYLVTLY
-823 VYMTDTEPDKGR
+823 VYMTDTGR
-835 AKMTGTLAD
+835 AKMAGTLAD
-844 TIIRTQNQAELTAD
+844 TIIRTQNQAELKAD
-858 ELGTFKSNVAGGKGP
+858 ELGTFESNVAGGKGP

-905 LGATTTFTDK
+905 LGATTTFKDE

-943 EPGESAANLIGTD
+943 EPGESAANLIETD
-956 GITKSI
+956 DRITKSI
-962 SRSKEGT
+962 SRSKDGK

-990 DGVSDETVFRNEA
+990 DGVSDETVFRNKA
-1003 MLDGTNIQRN
+1003 KLDGTNIQRT

-1018 AIDGDA
+1018 TIDGDA

-1043 CDSTVIP
+1043 GDSTVIP

-1068 DAGNIKEDC
+1068 DAGNINEDC

-1090 LFVAKLNQNYYI
+1090 LFVAKLKQNYYI

-1108 EGYVRDTN
+1108 EGYVRDTK
-1116 VYGPFKATKVGLQKV
+1116 VYGPYKATEVGLQKV

-1138 GYFKDVRENNDSLVA
+1138 GYFKDTRENNDSLVA
-1153 DLHVTKTFDT
+1153 DLQVTKSFDT

-1168 FRQKNG
+1168 FRQKND
-1174 LEKTAAFTLYI
+1174 LEKTASFTLYI

-1197 KRAVAFTKAGGSYK
+1197 KRAVEFTKKADGSYK
-1211 YADQNGADANY
+1211 YAEQNGAASN
-1222 TKLTATDSTA
+1222 LTELTA
-1232 TGSTAAVLK
+1232 TGSSAADLK

-1258 AGYLPTAKLVFEVDK
+1258 AGYLPTAKLVFEVDR
-1273 TGKLSFT
+1273 TGKLNFT
-1280 ASACVDAEDLQEST
+1280 ASACVDAENLQPST
-1294 VAAGDQE
+1294 VAAGGQG

-1348 EAEVVAGSTDTA
+1348 EAEVVAGSTDT
-1360 ADTTKKLTFT
+1360 TKKLTFT

-1384 QVGVKYTLT
+1384 KVGVKYTLT
-1393 DTKAPKG
+1393 ETKAPKG
-1400 YQTMKPVTFMIN
+1400 YQTMKPVTFIIN
-1412 DGTGKEALGTIAIVG
+1412 DGTGKEALGTIAIQG
-1427 GTTDTVA
+1427 GTTDMVA

-1460 VKVDQNGLGV
+1460 VKVDQNGLDV
-1470 ANVVLTIAPE
+1470 ANTVLTISPKA
-1480 VGSSFAHAAGTG
+1480 GSSFAHATG
-1492 AVNDDGNIILTT
+1492 NIALTTEVNDGIAKT
-1504 AVDNEGAPKSNTITG
+1504 NTITG
-1519 EMVAGNTYIIKES
+1519 EMVAGNTYIITES

-1541 DRKAVEYMHAADK
+1541 DRKAVEYMNAAGK
-1554 TTAFTV
+1554 TTEFTV
-1560 SEDGT
+1560 SKDGT

-1605 RVLAQMAITKVDAD
+1605 RVLAQMAMTKVDKEAAS
-1619 DTTKKLGDAEF
+1619 TKLSGASF

-1637 TTPNPDS
+1637 TTPDPAS
-1644 ATTTVEAGK
+1644 ATTTLVSGK
-1653 DTLLTTIKTAAEDG
+1653 DTLVASFVTAADG
-1667 TWKTVN
+1667 TWKTET
-1673 AAATVENSVYGNIN
+1673 AAATVKNPVYENKA
-1687 LSLGLPVGT
+1687 LSLGLPVGN

-1717 AVTRAD
+1717 AVTSAD
-1723 DGKTIDSFATTKSQT
+1723 DGKTIDSFATTVNGVSQT

-1760 GSKLAG
+1760 ESKTLSG

-1795 TVPTVTTAADG
+1795 TVPTVTTADDG
-1806 KATFTDLAWGTY
+1806 KATFRNLPWGTY

-1823 TASAGYELNPLESD
+1823 TAPAGYELNPLESD
-1837 GTALKEITI
+1837 GTALKEITVN
-1846 DATTASTTEE
+1846 ATTASSTEE
-1856 KNEVTKTITDSK
+1856 KNEVTETITDSK
-1868 TSFKLR
+1868 TNFKLR

-1881 PVVGAN
+1881 PVVGAI
-1887 LTLVEEKDAKGTAT
+1887 LTLVEEKDATRT
-1901 GAQVG
+1901 QVG
-1906 VYTTNGTDV
+1906 VYTTDGTDIP
-1915 ELNGVLKAGYSY
+1915 LNGVLKAGCSY
-1927 SLTEESAAGFFVT
+1927 SLTEKSAAGFFVT
-1940 SGKTHFTVSADG
+1940 SGMTHFTVSADG
-1952 TKLENLK
+1952 TKLENLT

-1991 EVTKVDKDTQSALAG
+1991 EITKVDKDTQSALAG
-2006 AQFVLYQQKES
+2006 AEFVLYQQKGT
-2017 TADPDTDIKV
+2017 TADPATDIKV
-2027 VVDATGS
+2027 VVDATGAS
-2034 AVDANRKP
+2034 QDTNGKP
-2042 YVLTADANGKINL
+2042 YVLTSDANGKINL
-2055 KDAAYADKKNGAIR
+2055 KDTAYADKKNGAIR
-2069 DNSGNLIKDK
+2069 DTSGKLIKDK

-2095 YLIETKAPEGYTLD
+2095 YLIETKAPEGYALD
-2109 TNVKYAF
+2109 TNVKHKF
-2116 NITQKEQE
+2116 NIIQTDKKD
-2124 NQVTTI
+2124 QVTTI
-2130 KVENNRIL
+2130 QISNTRIL

-2148 KTDEAVPGVV
+2148 KTEEAVPGVV

-2170 SSTFP
+2170 PSTFQ
-2175 TGSTVTVEGK
+2175 TGSTVTVDGK

-2191 TNASGNG
+2191 TDASGDG
-2198 KIEKLPW
+2198 KIENLPW

-2226 NPAVTAEG
+2226 NPAVTAKG

-2239 SDYPT
+2239 SDDPT
-2244 PILFGTPAVTGKTN
+2244 SILFGTPAVTGKTN

-2288 AKVKVTGS
+2288 AIVKVTGN

-2301 TEKTFTTEVDDE
+2301 TEKTFTTEVDGV
-2313 EPNGT
+2313 EPDGT
-2318 ETWNKLL
+2318 ETWTKLL

-2364 LDAGI
+2364 LDAGT
-2369 KEKLQKETSYG
+2369 KEKVQKETSDG

-2488 SEELTLAQARLWGT
+2488 AEELTLAQARLWGT

-2508 YRGDV
+2508 YRGVV

-2553 DDNSVKL
+2553 DDTSVKL

-2574 PEAIKAQAEALIAQK
+2574 PEAIKAQAETLIAQK
-2589 KLATYAYQNKTY
+2589 KLATYAYQGKTY
-2601 VLLDKQVTSSEAGK
+2601 VLLDKQVTSEAGK

-2652 HLSEAPD
+2652 HLDAAPA

-2699 SNASP
+2699 SNANP

-2732 YEEDGLVDKEVDVPD
+2732 YEEDGLVDEEVDVPD

-2755 LDAEGK
+2755 LDAEGNPK
-2761 QTTHKEVQQ
+2761 THKEVQQ
-2770 VPGKVKKQRVLDWN
+2770 VSGKIKKQRVLDWN

-2829 GNEFPTEFIQV
+2829 GSEFPTEFIQV

-2857 SNGNGGNSKPQNP
+2857 SNGNGGNQGGSSKPQNP
-2870 TKDTVSPEKTAKDPI
+2870 AKDTVSPEKTAKDPI

-2892 SLIEKSFTSNGK
+2892 SLIEKAFTSNGK

-2919 VATAGSRKENGVV
+2919 IATAGSRNENGVV
-2932 RSVRRALEAA
+2932 KSVRRALEAA
-2942 FGAISGSYRKL
+2942 FGAISGTYRKL
-2953 VTKTG
+2953 ATKTG

-2968 LLLIAVVG
+2968 LLLIAVAG
-2976 IITVMIHKRKKK
+2976 ITTVMIHKRKKK

>member
-17 SSISPANIQAYAS
+17 SSISPANMQAYAS
-30 EPSDAFST
+30 ERSDAFST
-38 ISGNDL
+38 VSGNDL

-65 TNLDLNDFFDW
+65 TNLDLNHFFDW
-76 DLSNSGFAD
+76 DLSNSGLAD
-85 ISGNDAFLLASLVET
+85 ISGNDAYLLASLVET

-105 LKTKPEQFTKLNT
+105 LKTKPEQFTKFNT

-126 SAHEMTETGGKY
+126 SAHEMTETAGKY
-138 ELPAEVLPSEVDK
+138 ELPAEVLPSEVEK

-182 IQGAPAPVEC
+182 IQGTPAPVEC
-192 KIDSDGTVWA
+192 KIKNDGTVWA

-215 TDAVEKKTE
+215 TDAVEKKT
-224 GILTYRGM
+224 GGYLTYRGM
-232 KATMSFDFNIANLK
+232 NATMSFDFNIANLK

-257 SKGDIHLS
+257 SNGDIHLS

-271 DITGIKKTGE
+271 DITGIQKTGE
-281 FDKAEGLIHWTVEVG
+281 FDKEKGLIHWTVEVG

-312 TFGENQSLVNDS
+312 TFGENQSLVNGS
-324 IKVGGTTKSV
+324 VEVGGTTKSV
-334 KTTGSTFQFTFDDV
+334 ETTGSTFQFIFDDV
-348 KAPQTVEYDTQPEA
+348 KAPQTVKYDTQPEA
-362 KFMMGNVKNVSNT
+362 KFMMGNVADVSNT

-402 KIIVKNGIQV
+402 KIIVKKGIQV

-425 EGVKVWKAT
+425 EGVKVYKST
-434 VFDDLSAGLT
+434 VYDDLSAGLT
-444 YVENSA
+444 YVEDSA
-450 LFDGNPAPSGVTV
+450 LFNGAAAPSGVTV
-463 STSELDTN
+463 STSALDTD
-471 RQKLSIKFDTVAA
+471 RQKLSIRFDDTTA

-496 IDPSKFSGEGSATK
+496 IDPSKFSGEGSSATK

-556 AKARRNEGYITWE
+556 ARARRNEGYITWE
-569 IHPSTKKQDSKFYKN
+569 IHPSTKKQTSKFYET
-584 AVVTDTLPS
+584 AVVTDSLQS
-593 DQAWMPDRVNIKAKD
+593 DQTWMPDSVNIKAKD

-622 GQDNPCTGIDSSA
+622 DQDNPCTGIDSSA

-679 SLSLKMGDAVVAKAA
+679 SLSLKMGNPVVAKAA

-708 DVKFVSVL
+708 DVKFVPVL

-744 NAVLTDDISHA
+744 NAVLTDDISHV

-770 PTDFAIDADK
+770 ATDFAIDAGK

-786 AADGT
+786 ASDGT
-791 KTPVAT
+791 TAEVSSGIT
-797 GSLKYE
+797 YGDQLF
-803 PQKLTF
+803 TF

-823 VYMTDTEPDKGR
+823 VYMTDTGR

-938 GNVPD
+938 GNVPG
-943 EPGESAANLIGTD
+943 EPGESATNLIGTD

-962 SRSKEGT
+962 SRSKDGT
-969 AVLTVNLPADTART
+969 AVLIVKLPADTART

-1003 MLDGTNIQRN
+1003 KLDGSNIQRT

-1018 AIDGDA
+1018 TIDGDA
-1024 WSSGYAVAVLKMT
+1024 WSSGYAVAVLKIT

-1043 CDSTVIP
+1043 GDSTVIP

-1068 DAGNIKEDC
+1068 DAGNINEDC

-1090 LFVAKLNQNYYI
+1090 LFVAKLKQNYYI

-1108 EGYVRDTN
+1108 EGYVRDTK
-1116 VYGPFKATKVGLQKV
+1116 VYGPYKATEVGLQKV

-1138 GYFKDVRENNDSLVA
+1138 GYFKDVRENKDSLVA

-1168 FRQKNG
+1168 FRQKNN

-1197 KRAVAFTKAGGSYK
+1197 KRAVEFTKEADGSYK
-1211 YADQNGADANY
+1211 YADQNGAAAN
-1222 TKLTATDSTA
+1222 LTELTVTDSTA

-1252 VETKAA
+1252 VETQAA

-1280 ASACVDAEDLQEST
+1280 GSACVDAESLQAST

-1315 LVLKKTD
+1315 LRLKKTD

-1336 TLTPAETTDALV
+1336 TLTPAATTDALV
-1348 EAEVVAGSTDTA
+1348 EAEVIAGST
-1360 ADTTKKLTFT
+1360 DTTKKLTFT

-1393 DTKAPKG
+1393 ETKAPKG
-1400 YQTMKPVTFMIN
+1400 YQTMEPVTFMIN
-1412 DGTGKEALGTIAIVG
+1412 DGIGKEALGTIAIQG
-1427 GTTDTVA
+1427 GTRDTVDA
-1434 VTNPA
+1434 TNP
-1439 AGDATKTATITLKN
+1439 DATNPATITLKN

-1470 ANVVLTIAPE
+1470 ANVALTISPE
-1480 VGSSFAHAAGTG
+1480 AGSSFAHAAG
-1492 AVNDDGNIILTT
+1492 NIVLTT
-1504 AVDNEGAPKSNTITG
+1504 EVKDGTAKTNTITG
-1519 EMVAGNTYIIKES
+1519 EMVAGNTYVITETYGDGFDKDAYLDAAGYMAEYKVSDDGKELIDVTRDS
-1532 YGPGFAVDA
+1532 VTN
-1541 DRKAVEYMHAADK
+1541 K
-1554 TTAFTV
+1554 
-1560 SEDGT
+1560 
-1565 GFAEGTLDSS
+1565 LDV
-1575 IKEGNTVIFGASYTN
+1575 KFTN
-1590 AAKAGENSK
+1590 ATTKNSI
-1599 VTITNH
+1599 TITNH
-1605 RVLAQMAITKVDAD
+1605 RVLAQMAMTKVDAED
-1619 DTTKKLGDAEF
+1619 NDAKLAGASF
-1630 KLYRQAG
+1630 KLYKQVDAIANPASDTVVASF
-1637 TTPNPDS
+1637 TT
-1644 ATTTVEAGK
+1644 
-1653 DTLLTTIKTAAEDG
+1653 AEGG
-1667 TWKTVN
+1667 TWKT
-1673 AAATVENSVYGNIN
+1673 AAATVKNPVYGNKN
-1687 LSLGLPVGT
+1687 LSLGLPVGN

-1702 KAPQGYQIATGTYSF
+1702 KAPQGYQIAKEGSTARTYSF
-1717 AVTRAD
+1717 SVTKAD
-1723 DGKTIDSFATTKSQT
+1723 DGKTIDSFATTINGESKT
-1738 VNQIAD
+1738 VSNITND
-1744 KRIPGSIVLT
+1744 RIPGTIVVT
-1754 KQDAND
+1754 KQDADDNTNL
-1760 GSKLAG
+1760 SG
-1766 AVFALY
+1766 AVFELY
-1772 VKNGTVLTP
+1772 QKTGNTLV
-1781 ATISTGTT
+1781 ATETT
-1789 AEVDGK
+1789 DAE
-1795 TVPTVTTAADG
+1795 G
-1806 KATFTDLAWGTY
+1806 KASFTDLAWGTY
-1818 VVKEL
+1818 VVKEK
-1823 TASAGYELNPLESD
+1823 TAPSGYELNSAD
-1837 GTALKEITI
+1837 TEITI

-1856 KNEVTKTITDSK
+1856 KNEVAKTIIDQK

-1874 KIDQNGM
+1874 KIDQNKM
-1881 PVVGAN
+1881 PVVGAK
-1887 LTLVEEKDAKGTAT
+1887 LTLVEEKDAAGNVIGTKVDDYSTA
-1901 GAQVG
+1901 
-1906 VYTTNGTDV
+1906 GTDI
-1915 ELNGVLKAGYSY
+1915 ELKGVLKAGYSY
-1927 SLTEESAAGFFVT
+1927 SLVEESAAGFFVT

-1952 TKLENLK
+1952 TKLENLT
-1959 EDSEA
+1959 EDSTET
-1964 RYVNLS
+1964 YVNLS

-1984 TRYLEGL
+1984 TRYLEGF
-1991 EVTKVDKDTQSALAG
+1991 EATKVDGSDESKTLSG
-2006 AQFVLYQQKES
+2006 AEFVLYQQKGA
-2017 TADPDTDIKV
+2017 TADPATDIKV
-2027 VVDATGS
+2027 VVDTNGS
-2034 AVDANRKP
+2034 AEDAEGNP

-2055 KDAAYADKKNGAIR
+2055 KDTAYADKKNGAIR

-2095 YLIETKAPEGYTLD
+2095 YLIETKAPEGYALD
-2109 TNVKYAF
+2109 TNVKYEF
-2116 NITQKEQE
+2116 NIIQKDAK

-2130 KVENNRIL
+2130 QISNTRIL

-2148 KTDEAVPGVV
+2148 KTKEAVPGVV

-2170 SSTFP
+2170 PSTFP
-2175 TGSTVTVEGK
+2175 TGSTVTVDGK

-2191 TNASGNG
+2191 TDANGDG
-2198 KIEKLPW
+2198 KIENLPW
-2205 GKEYALM
+2205 GKEYALV

-2226 NPAVTAEG
+2226 NPTVTAEG

-2239 SDYPT
+2239 SDDDLI

-2288 AKVKVTGS
+2288 ATVKVTGN
-2296 FADGT
+2296 FADNT
-2301 TEKTFTTEVDDE
+2301 TEKTFTTEVDGV

-2364 LDAGI
+2364 LDAGT
-2369 KEKLQKETSYG
+2369 KEKVQKETSDG

-2425 GIKYQVYSD
+2425 GIMYQVYSD
-2434 EAGTKVQKDG
+2434 EACTTKVKKDG

-2455 KVVIPGLP
+2455 KVVIPGLT

-2488 SEELTLAQARLWGT
+2488 AEELTLAQARLWGT

-2508 YRGDV
+2508 YRGVV

-2652 HLSEAPD
+2652 HLSAAPA

-2699 SNASP
+2699 INASL
-2704 ETAVGPVHL
+2704 ETAVGTVHL

-2727 TTIEE
+2727 TTVEE
-2732 YEEDGLVDKEVDVPD
+2732 YEEGEEVDVPD
-2747 VDDEGNPV
+2747 VDDEGKPV
-2755 LDAEGK
+2755 LDADGK
-2761 QTTHKEVQQ
+2761 QKTRKEVQQ
-2770 VPGKVKKQRVLDWN
+2770 VKKQRVLDEI

-2829 GNEFPTEFIQV
+2829 GSEFPTEFIQV

-2847 KAAPTQRNTS
+2847 KAAQPQRNTS
-2857 SNGNGGNSKPQNP
+2857 SGNSGNQGGNSKPQNP
-2870 TKDTVSPEKTAKDPI
+2870 GKDTVSPEKTGKNPI

-2892 SLIEKSFTSNGK
+2892 SLIEKAFTSNGK

-2976 IITVMIHKRKKK
+2976 IITVMIHKWKKK

>member
-1 MKKRL
+1 
-6 LALTLS
+6 
-12 GLMLI
+12 MLI
-17 SSISPANIQAYAS
+17 SSISPANMQAYAS
-30 EPSDAFST
+30 EQSDAFST
-38 ISGNDL
+38 VSGNDL
-44 PANQNEETGEESEE
+44 PANQNEETVEESEE

-76 DLSNSGFAD
+76 NLSNSGFAD

-105 LKTKPEQFTKLNT
+105 LKTKPEQLTKADMKL
-118 KVTYTSGG
+118 TYTAGG
-126 SAHEMTETGGKY
+126 SAHDLTPENGVY
-138 ELPAEVLPSEVDK
+138 QLPADVLPSEVEK
-151 FRIEVELAV
+151 LRMEIALAV
-160 TDTNRNLNAGD
+160 TDTNRNLQAGD
-171 YFEFILPEGLN
+171 YFEVKLPEGL
-182 IQGAPAPVEC
+182 QVMAAPSPVEC
-192 KIDSDGTVWA
+192 KIDSDQTVWA
-202 NTTVTGKT
+202 TTSLENNTVKFT
-210 IQFVF
+210 F
-215 TDAVEKKTE
+215 TDAVEKQTE
-224 GILTYRGM
+224 GVLTYRGM
-232 KATMSFDFNIANLK
+232 KATMNFDFNFVNLK
-246 DGQGADFDIKW
+246 DGVGADFVIQW
-257 SKGDIHLS
+257 SKGDIKLS
-265 VPKGAD
+265 VPQGAG
-271 DITGIKKTGE
+271 DISGIKKTGK
-281 FDKAEGLIHWTVEVG
+281 FNKAEGLIHWTVEVG
-296 EAKDKTVS
+296 ETKDKTVS
-304 LKDYTFTD
+304 LKGYTFTD
-312 TFGENQSLVNDS
+312 TMGANQDLVKDSVKVNDTAQT
-324 IKVGGTTKSV
+324 VTTEASNFSFAF
-334 KTTGSTFQFTFDDV
+334 GDV
-348 KAPQTVEYDTQPEA
+348 KAPQTVTYDTRPA
-362 KFMMGNVKNVSNT
+362 AVFMMGNVADVSNT

-394 TFAVTAPE
+394 TFAVAAPE
-402 KIIVKNGIQV
+402 KIIVKKGIQV

-425 EGVKVWKAT
+425 EGVKVYKST
-434 VFDDLSAGLT
+434 VYDDLSAGLT
-444 YVENSA
+444 YVEDSA
-450 LFDGNPAPSGVTV
+450 LFNGAAAPSGVTV
-463 STSELDTN
+463 STSALDTD
-471 RQKLSIKFDTVAA
+471 RQKLSIRFGDTTA

-496 IDPSKFSGEGSATK
+496 IDPSKFSGEGSSATK

-556 AKARRNEGYITWE
+556 ARARRNEGYITWE
-569 IHPSTKKQDSKFYKN
+569 IHPSTKKQDSKFYDT

-593 DQAWMPDRVNIKAKD
+593 DQAWTDKVNVKAKT
-608 YDLVTNGVVAASVG
+608 YDLVVDGAVVASVDG
-622 GQDNPCTGIDSSA
+622 KENPCTGYDKTA

-645 HALGLEL
+645 QALGLEL
-652 GDVYITLETKALN
+652 GDVVITVETKALN
-665 YLSEDKEHTYKNEA
+665 YFSEDTAHKYTNTA
-679 SLSLKMGDAVVAKAA
+679 SLSLKMAGAEVAKAA
-694 DNDAI
+694 DNDEI

-708 DVKFVSVL
+708 DVKFVPL
-716 DPKQEPSATNRSYFI
+716 ENPAAEPSESNRSYFI
-731 YTMKV
+731 YTIKV
-736 NENRMSLT
+736 NENRMALT

-755 FAAYKAD
+755 FAAYNTD
-762 DTKVADLE
+762 DSKYKDMDA
-770 PTDFAIDADK
+770 TDFAIDSSK

-791 KTPVAT
+791 KTAVTT
-797 GSLKYE
+797 GMTYE

-809 NMGTTSDSYLVTLY
+809 DMGTTADSYEVTLY
-823 VYMTDTEPDKGR
+823 VYVTPAGV
-835 AKMTGTLAD
+835 AKFHGDLAD
-844 TIIRTQNQAELTAD
+844 KIIRTNNVAELTSA
-858 ELGTFKSNVAGGKGP
+858 EIPSFKSNVAGGKGP
-873 DKELNNTILAKYG
+873 EKELNNAILTKMG
-886 IQKGRSINWT
+886 IQSGRSINWT
-896 VRVNLGGAG
+896 VRVNLGGAN
-905 LGATTTFTDK
+905 LGDEVVFTDR
-915 IPSGLY
+915 IPDGLY

-928 VLAPTYAANK
+928 VTAPTFVPGK
-938 GNVPD
+938 GNTP
-943 EPGESAANLIGTD
+943 SAVAAGDTNLIGTS

-962 SRSKEGT
+962 SRNKNGT
-969 AVLTVNLPADTART
+969 AILKVKLPVSTART
-983 YLITYTT
+983 FIISYTT
-990 DGVSDETVFRNEA
+990 EGVSDATSFKNEA
-1003 MLDGTNIQRN
+1003 SLDSTNIN
-1013 TFAEV
+1013 KTTFAEV
-1018 AIDGDA
+1018 NIDGDA

-1037 KADALS
+1037 KVDSLS
-1043 CDSTVIP
+1043 SGANVIP
-1050 LAGAEYVL
+1050 LAGAEYAL
-1058 LNADGQAAVD
+1058 LTADGNTAL
-1068 DAGNIKEDC
+1068 DASGNIKEDY
-1077 IVDIKETDAKGNA
+1077 IADIKETDAKGNA

-1102 AEKTAP
+1102 TEKTAP
-1108 EGYVRDTN
+1108 EGYVRDTT
-1116 VYGPFKATKVGLQKV
+1116 VYGPYKATKVGLQKV
-1131 GPEGLGE
+1131 SDQGIED

-1168 FRQKNG
+1168 FRQKND
-1174 LEKTAAFTLYI
+1174 LEKTATFILYI

-1197 KRAVAFTKAGGSYK
+1197 KRAVEFTKEADGSYK
-1211 YADQNGADANY
+1211 YADQNGAASN
-1222 TKLTATDSTA
+1222 LTELTA
-1232 TGSTAAVLK
+1232 TGSSAADLK

-1258 AGYLPTAKLVFEVDK
+1258 AGYLPTAKLVFEVDR
-1273 TGKLSFT
+1273 TGKLNFT
-1280 ASACVDAEDLQEST
+1280 ASACVDAESLQAST
-1294 VAAGDQE
+1294 VATGEQE

-1322 MDGNVITSMESAEF
+1322 MDGKVITSMESAEF
-1336 TLTPAETTDALV
+1336 TLTPAATTDALT
-1348 EAEVVAGSTDTA
+1348 EAEVVAGST
-1360 ADTTKKLTFT
+1360 DTTKKLTFT

-1393 DTKAPKG
+1393 ETKAPKG

-1412 DGTGKEALGTIAIVG
+1412 DGTGKEALGTIAIQG
-1427 GTTDTVA
+1427 GTRDTVA

-1470 ANVVLTIAPE
+1470 ADVVLTISPKA
-1480 VGSSFAHAAGTG
+1480 GSSFAHAAGTG
-1492 AVNDDGNIILTT
+1492 SVNTDGNIVLTT
-1504 AVDNEGAPKSNTITG
+1504 EVNENGTAKTNTITG
-1519 EMVAGNTYIIKES
+1519 EMIAGNSYVITETY
-1532 YGPGFAVDA
+1532 GTGFDRDA
-1541 DRKAVEYMHAADK
+1541 YLDAKDKSVE
-1554 TTAFTV
+1554 FTI
-1560 SEDGT
+1560 SGDGT
-1565 GFAEGTLDSS
+1565 GFASGTIDS
-1575 IKEGNTVIFGASYTN
+1575 TDTAFGAKFTN
-1590 AAKAGENSK
+1590 STKATENSS

-1605 RVLAQMAITKVDAD
+1605 RVLAQMAMTKVDAE
-1619 DTTKKLGDAEF
+1619 DTDAKLAGASF
-1630 KLYRQAG
+1630 KLYKQDPENDIEVASF
-1637 TTPNPDS
+1637 T
-1644 ATTTVEAGK
+1644 
-1653 DTLLTTIKTAAEDG
+1653 TAADG
-1667 TWKTVN
+1667 TWKTES
-1673 AAATVENSVYGNIN
+1673 AAATVKNPVYGNKN
-1687 LSLGLPVGT
+1687 LSLGLPVGN

-1702 KAPQGYQIATGTYSF
+1702 KAPRGYKIAKEGVDARTYSF
-1717 AVTRAD
+1717 SVTNAD
-1723 DGKTIDSFATTKSQT
+1723 DGKTFDSFATTINGESKT
-1738 VNQIAD
+1738 VSNITND
-1744 KRIPGSIVLT
+1744 RIPGTIVVT
-1754 KQDAND
+1754 KQDADDNTKNL
-1760 GSKLAG
+1760 SG
-1766 AVFALY
+1766 AVFELY
-1772 VKNGTVLTP
+1772 QKIGNTLV
-1781 ATISTGTT
+1781 ATATT
-1789 AEVDGK
+1789 D
-1795 TVPTVTTAADG
+1795 ADG
-1806 KATFTDLAWGTY
+1806 KASFTDLAWGTY
-1818 VVKEL
+1818 VVKEK
-1823 TASAGYELNPLESD
+1823 TAPAGYELNSAD
-1837 GTALKEITI
+1837 TEII
-1846 DATTASTTEE
+1846 VDATTAKEE
-1856 KNEVTKTITDSK
+1856 KNEVTKIITDSK

-1881 PVVGAN
+1881 PVVGAK
-1887 LTLVEEKDAKGTAT
+1887 LTLVEEKDAAGNVTGTKVDDYSTA
-1901 GAQVG
+1901 
-1906 VYTTNGTDV
+1906 GTDI
-1915 ELNGVLKAGYSY
+1915 ELKGVLKAGYSY

-1952 TKLENLK
+1952 TKLENLT
-1959 EDSEA
+1959 EDTTDK
-1964 RYVNLS
+1964 YVNLA

-1984 TRYLEGL
+1984 TRYLEGF
-1991 EVTKVDKDTQSALAG
+1991 EATKVDGSDESKTLAG
-2006 AQFVLYQQKES
+2006 AEFVLYQQKGA
-2017 TADPDTDIKV
+2017 TADPATDIKV
-2027 VVDATGS
+2027 VVDADGS
-2034 AVDANRKP
+2034 AADADGNP

-2055 KDAAYADKKNGAIR
+2055 KDTAYADKKNGAIR

-2095 YLIETKAPEGYTLD
+2095 YLIETKAPEGYALD
-2109 TNVKYAF
+2109 TNVKFEF
-2116 NITQKEQE
+2116 NITQKDAR
-2124 NQVTTI
+2124 NQVTAI
-2130 KVENNRIL
+2130 QIENNRIL

-2148 KTDEAVPGVV
+2148 KTEEAVPGVV
-2158 YGLYEKSGSTWI
+2158 YGLYEKSGNTWI
-2170 SSTFP
+2170 PSTFP
-2175 TGSTVTVEGK
+2175 TGSTVTVDGK

-2191 TNASGNG
+2191 TDAYGDG
-2198 KIEKLPW
+2198 KIENLPW

-2234 KDKDH
+2234 KDTDH
-2239 SDYPT
+2239 SNAIT

-2288 AKVKVTGS
+2288 ATVKVTGN

-2301 TEKTFTTEVDDE
+2301 TEKTFTTEVDGE

-2364 LDAGI
+2364 LDAGT
-2369 KEKLQKETSYG
+2369 EAKLQKETSYG

-2406 VNRYEQGL
+2406 VNCYEQGL

-2434 EAGTKVQKDG
+2434 EACTTKVQKDG

-2455 KVVIPGLP
+2455 KVVIPGLA

-2502 KLTNKV
+2502 KLTSKV
-2508 YRGDV
+2508 YRGVV

-2574 PEAIKAQAEALIAQK
+2574 PDAIKAQAEALIAQK
-2589 KLATYAYQNKTY
+2589 KLATYAYQGKTY

-2652 HLSEAPD
+2652 HLGAAPA

-2664 TITTSLKSNGNG
+2664 AITTSLKNNGNG
-2676 TMTTGANGLTWFE
+2676 TMTTGDNGLTWFE

-2732 YEEDGLVDKEVDVPD
+2732 YEEDGLVDEEVDVPD

-2755 LDAEGK
+2755 LDAEGNPK
-2761 QTTHKEVQQ
+2761 THKEVQQ
-2770 VPGKVKKQRVLDWN
+2770 VSGKIKKQRVLDWN
-2784 HTVVDTASLLK
+2784 HTVVDATSLLK

-2829 GNEFPTEFIQV
+2829 GSEFPTEFIQV
-2840 EKIVIGK
+2840 EKIIIGK
-2847 KAAPTQRNTS
+2847 KAAPTQRNNAGG
-2857 SNGNGGNSKPQNP
+2857 NGGNQGGNSKPQNSG
-2870 TKDTVSPEKTAKDPI
+2870 KDTVSSEKTAKDPI

-2892 SLIEKSFTSNGK
+2892 SLIEKAFTSNGK

-2919 VATAGSRKENGVV
+2919 IATAGSRNENGVV
-2932 RSVRRALEAA
+2932 KSVRRALEAA

-2953 VTKTG
+2953 ATKTG

>member
-1 MKKRL
+1 
-6 LALTLS
+6 
-12 GLMLI
+12 MLI
-17 SSISPANIQAYAS
+17 SSISPANMQVYAS

-38 ISGNDL
+38 ISGNN
-44 PANQNEETGEESEE
+44 PQSNQNEETGEESEE

-65 TNLDLNDFFDW
+65 TNLDLDHFFDW

-85 ISGNDAFLLASLVET
+85 ISGNDAYLLTSLVET

-224 GILTYRGM
+224 GYLTYQGM

-257 SKGDIHLS
+257 SKGDILLS

-271 DITGIKKTGE
+271 DISGIKKTGK

-304 LKDYTFTD
+304 LKGYTFTD
-312 TFGENQSLVNDS
+312 TMGANQDLVKDSVKVNDTAQT
-324 IKVGGTTKSV
+324 VTTEASNFSFAF
-334 KTTGSTFQFTFDDV
+334 GDV
-348 KAPQTVEYDTQPEA
+348 KAPQTVTYDTRPA
-362 KFMMGNVKNVSNT
+362 AVFMMGNVANVSNT

-394 TFAVTAPE
+394 TFAVAAPE
-402 KIIVKNGIQV
+402 KIIVKKGIQV

-434 VFDDLSAGLT
+434 VFDDLSAGLS

-450 LFDGNPAPSGVTV
+450 LFNGAAAPSDVV
-463 STSELDTN
+463 NYDEDS
-471 RQKLSIKFDTVAA
+471 RKLSFRFENTTV

-496 IDPSKFSGEGSATK
+496 IDPTNFSGEGSSATK

-546 IDKSVVDTDE
+546 IDKNVVDTDE

-569 IHPSTKKQDSKFYKN
+569 ILPSTKKQTIKFYDT
-584 AVVTDTLPS
+584 AVVTDTLPA
-593 DQAWMPDRVNIKAKD
+593 DQAWTDKVNVKAKT
-608 YDLVTNGVVAASVG
+608 YDLVVDGTVAALVDG
-622 GQDNPCTGIDSSA
+622 KDNPCTGYDKDA

-645 HALGLEL
+645 QALGLEL
-652 GDVYITLETKALN
+652 GDVVITVETKALK
-665 YLSEDKEHTYKNEA
+665 YFSEDKAHKYTNTA
-679 SLSLKMGDAVVAKAA
+679 SLSLKMADTEVAKAA
-694 DNDAI
+694 DNDEI

-708 DVKFVSVL
+708 DVKFVPL
-716 DPKQEPSATNRSYFI
+716 ENPAAEPSESNRSYFI
-731 YTMKV
+731 YTIKV
-736 NENRMSLT
+736 NENRMKLT
-744 NAVLTDDISHA
+744 NAKLTDDISHA
-755 FAAYKAD
+755 FAAYNAD
-762 DTKVADLE
+762 DSKYKDLDA
-770 PTDFAIDADK
+770 TDFAIDSSK

-797 GSLKYE
+797 GMTYE
-803 PQKLTF
+803 PQNEPQKQKFTF
-809 NMGTTSDSYLVTLY
+809 DMGTTADSYEVTLY
-823 VYMTDTEPDKGR
+823 VYVTPAGV
-835 AKMTGTLAD
+835 AKFHGDLAD
-844 TIIRTQNQAELTAD
+844 KIIRTSNVAELTSA
-858 ELGTFKSNVAGGKGP
+858 EIPSFKSNVAGGKGP
-873 DKELNNTILAKYG
+873 EKELNNAILTKMG
-886 IQKGRSINWT
+886 IQSGRSINWT
-896 VRVNLGGAG
+896 VRVNLGGAN
-905 LGATTTFTDK
+905 LGENEVVFTDR
-915 IPSGLY
+915 IPEGLY

-928 VLAPTYAANK
+928 VTAPTFVPGK
-938 GNVPD
+938 GNTP
-943 EPGESAANLIGTD
+943 SAVAAGDTNLIGTS

-962 SRSKEGT
+962 SRNKNGK
-969 AVLTVNLPADTART
+969 AILTVKLPASTART
-983 YLITYTT
+983 FIISYTT
-990 DGVSDETVFRNEA
+990 EGVSDATSFKNEA
-1003 MLDGTNIQRN
+1003 SLASKNIN
-1013 TFAEV
+1013 KTTFAEV
-1018 AIDGDA
+1018 KIDGDA

-1037 KADALS
+1037 KVDSLS
-1043 CDSTVIP
+1043 DGSNVIP
-1050 LAGAEYVL
+1050 LAGAEYAL
-1058 LNADGQAAVD
+1058 LTADGDTAL
-1068 DAGNIKEDC
+1068 DANGNIKEDY
-1077 IVDIKETDAKGNA
+1077 IADIKETDAKGNA
-1090 LFVAKLNQNYYI
+1090 LFVAKLDQNYYI
-1102 AEKTAP
+1102 TEKTAP
-1108 EGYVRDTN
+1108 EGYVRDTT
-1116 VYGPFKATKVGLQKV
+1116 VYGPYKATKVGLQKV
-1131 GPEGLGE
+1131 SDQGIED
-1138 GYFKDVRENNDSLVA
+1138 GYFKDVRENKDSLVA
-1153 DLHVTKTFDT
+1153 DLHVTKSFDT

-1168 FRQKNG
+1168 FRQKND

-1197 KRAVAFTKAGGSYK
+1197 KRAVEFTKEADGSYK
-1211 YADQNGADANY
+1211 YADQNGAAANL
-1222 TKLTATDSTA
+1222 TELTATDSTA
-1232 TGSTAAVLK
+1232 TGGTAAVLK

-1258 AGYLPTAKLVFEVDK
+1258 AGYLPTAKLVFEVDR
-1273 TGKLSFT
+1273 TGKLNFT
-1280 ASACVDAEDLQEST
+1280 DSACVDAESLQVST

-1315 LVLKKTD
+1315 LRLKKTD

-1336 TLTPAETTDALV
+1336 TLTPAATTDALA
-1348 EAEVVAGSTDTA
+1348 EAEVVAGSTDTV

-1393 DTKAPKG
+1393 ETTAPKG
-1400 YQTMKPVTFMIN
+1400 YQTMEPVTFMIN
-1412 DGTGKEALGTIAIVG
+1412 DGSKAALGTIAIVG
-1427 GTTDTVA
+1427 GTRDTVDP
-1434 VTNPA
+1434 TNP
-1439 AGDATKTATITLKN
+1439 DANNPATITLKN

-1470 ANVVLTIAPE
+1470 ANIDLTISPKE
-1480 VGSSFAHAAGTG
+1480 GSSFAHAARTG
-1492 AVNDDGNIILTT
+1492 AVNDDGNIVLTT
-1504 AVDNEGAPKSNTITG
+1504 EVKDGTAKTNTITG
-1519 EMVAGNTYIIKES
+1519 EMVAGNTYVITETYGDGFDKDAYLDAAGYKAEYKVSDDGKELIDVTS
-1532 YGPGFAVDA
+1532 ASVTN
-1541 DRKAVEYMHAADK
+1541 K
-1554 TTAFTV
+1554 
-1560 SEDGT
+1560 
-1565 GFAEGTLDSS
+1565 LDV
-1575 IKEGNTVIFGASYTN
+1575 KFTN
-1590 AAKAGENSK
+1590 ATTKNSI
-1599 VTITNH
+1599 TITNH

-1637 TTPNPDS
+1637 TTPNPKS

-1653 DTLLTTIKTAAEDG
+1653 DTLLTSIKTAAEDG
-1667 TWKTVN
+1667 TWKTES
-1673 AAATVENSVYGNIN
+1673 AAATVKNPVYGNKN
-1687 LSLGLPVGT
+1687 LSLGLPVGN

-1702 KAPQGYQIATGTYSF
+1702 KAPQGYKIAKEGVAARTYSF
-1717 AVTRAD
+1717 SVTNAD
-1723 DGKTIDSFATTKSQT
+1723 DGKTKT
-1738 VNQIAD
+1738 VSNITND
-1744 KRIPGSIVLT
+1744 RIPGTIVVT
-1754 KQDAND
+1754 KQDADDN
-1760 GSKLAG
+1760 SKNLSG
-1766 AVFALY
+1766 AVFELY
-1772 VKNGTVLTP
+1772 QKTGNTLV
-1781 ATISTGTT
+1781 ATETTG
-1789 AEVDGK
+1789 
-1795 TVPTVTTAADG
+1795 ADG
-1806 KATFTDLAWGTY
+1806 KASFTDLAWGTY
-1818 VVKEL
+1818 VVREK
-1823 TASAGYELNPLESD
+1823 TAPAGYELNSAD
-1837 GTALKEITI
+1837 TEITVN
-1846 DATTASTTEE
+1846 ATTAKEE

-1868 TSFKLR
+1868 TNFKLR

-1881 PVVGAN
+1881 PVVGAI
-1887 LTLVEEKDAKGTAT
+1887 LTLVEEKDATRT
-1901 GAQVG
+1901 QVG
-1906 VYTTNGTDV
+1906 VYTTDGTDIP
-1915 ELNGVLKAGYSY
+1915 LNGVLKAGCSY
-1927 SLTEESAAGFFVT
+1927 SLTEKSAAGFFVT

-1952 TKLENLK
+1952 TKLENLT
-1959 EDSEA
+1959 EDSTDK
-1964 RYVNLS
+1964 YVNLS
-1970 VKLADTDKTVELTN
+1970 VKLADTAKTVELTN
-1984 TRYLEGL
+1984 TRYLEGF
-1991 EVTKVDKDTQSALAG
+1991 EATKVDGSDESKTLSG
-2006 AQFVLYQQKES
+2006 AEFVLYQQKGA
-2017 TADPDTDIKV
+2017 TADPATDIKV
-2027 VVDATGS
+2027 VVNDKGASQDTNG
-2034 AVDANRKP
+2034 KP

-2055 KDAAYADKKNGAIR
+2055 KDTAYADKKNGAIR
-2069 DNSGNLIKDK
+2069 DASGNLIKDK

-2095 YLIETKAPEGYTLD
+2095 YLIETKAPEGYALD
-2109 TNVKYAF
+2109 TNVKYEF
-2116 NITQKEQE
+2116 NITQKDTKD
-2124 NQVTTI
+2124 QVTTI
-2130 KVENNRIL
+2130 QISNTRIL

-2148 KTDEAVPGVV
+2148 KSKVAVPGVV

-2170 SSTFP
+2170 PSTFQ
-2175 TGSTVTVEGK
+2175 TGSTVTVDGK

-2191 TNASGNG
+2191 TDASGDG
-2198 KIEKLPW
+2198 KIENLPW

-2239 SDYPT
+2239 SNAIT

-2258 TVLHVHSDLYI
+2258 TVLHVHTDLYI

-2288 AKVKVTGS
+2288 ATVKVTGS

-2301 TEKTFTTEVDDE
+2301 TEKNFTTEV
-2313 EPNGT
+2313 NGT
-2318 ETWNKLL
+2318 EAWNKLL

-2364 LDAGI
+2364 LDAGTQA
-2369 KEKLQKETSYG
+2369 KLQKETSYG

-2385 HARHSQITVKSPQ
+2385 NARHSQITVKSPQ

-2434 EAGTKVQKDG
+2434 EACTTKVKKDG

-2455 KVVIPGLP
+2455 KVVIPGL
-2463 AGTYYIKEIGYDT
+2463 ATDTYYIKEIGYDT

-2488 SEELTLAQARLWGT
+2488 AEELTLAQARLWGT

-2508 YRGDV
+2508 YRGVV
-2513 TNSDFGGIEVKEGD
+2513 TKSDFGGIEVKEGD

-2553 DDNSVKL
+2553 DNNSVKL

-2574 PEAIKAQAEALIAQK
+2574 PDAIKAQAETLIAQK
-2589 KLATYAYQNKTY
+2589 KLATYTYQNKTY
-2601 VLLDKQVTSSEAGK
+2601 VLVDQQVTSSEAGK

-2652 HLSEAPD
+2652 HLSAAPA
-2659 VDGAA
+2659 VDGAV

-2755 LDAEGK
+2755 LDAEGNPK
-2761 QTTHKEVQQ
+2761 THKEVQQ
-2770 VPGKVKKQRVLDWN
+2770 VPGKIKKQRVLDWN

-2815 VSFKVNTVEVPAYT
+2815 ISFKVNTVEVPAYT
-2829 GNEFPTEFIQV
+2829 GNVFPTEFIQV

-2857 SNGNGGNSKPQNP
+2857 SNGNGGNQGGNSKPQNP
-2870 TKDTVSPEKTAKDPI
+2870 AKDTVSPDKTGKDPI

-2892 SLIEKSFTSNGK
+2892 SMIEKTFTTNGK

-2953 VTKTG
+2953 ATKTG

-2968 LLLIAVVG
+2968 LLLIAVAG
-2976 IITVMIHKRKKK
+2976 ITTVLIHKRKKK